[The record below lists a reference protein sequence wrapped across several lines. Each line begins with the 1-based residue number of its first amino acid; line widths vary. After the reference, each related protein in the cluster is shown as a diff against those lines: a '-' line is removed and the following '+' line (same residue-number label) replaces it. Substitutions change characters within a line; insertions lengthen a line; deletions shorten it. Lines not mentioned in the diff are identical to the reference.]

1 MIWRC
6 CVLSALLLAT
16 LAGRS
21 RLAAPPAPTGA
32 EALSSFPETIGSWT
46 GKDSPLD
53 DDVVKIAAVDDYLNR
68 FYRSGKAEL
77 GLYVGYYKSQRQGEA
92 LHSPLQCL
100 PGAGWEPM
108 KAEPFTLVTDSA
120 GAPSTINKLIVQ
132 KGVDQMLV
140 LYWYQTLNRVTAS
153 EYSRKLFLVA
163 DAFRTGRTDVAL
175 VRVIAPLDGRDPAGE
190 SKAMEQ
196 DRPFAAR
203 ILPDVR
209 KRLFRG

>member
-6 CVLSALLLAT
+6 CALSVLMLGTIAA
-16 LAGRS
+16 RD
-21 RLAAPPAPTGA
+21 RLAAPPAPPVA
-32 EALSSFPETIGSWT
+32 EALSLFPDNIDSWI

-53 DDVVKIAAVDDYLNR
+53 DEVVKIAAVDDYLNR
-68 FYRSGKAEL
+68 FYRSDQREL
-77 GLYVGYYKSQRQGEA
+77 GLYVGYYRSQRQGEA

-108 KAEPFTLVTDSA
+108 KAEPFRLTTGLD
-120 GAPSTINKLIVQ
+120 GASSTINKLIVQ

-153 EYSRKLFLVA
+153 EYARKLFLVT

-175 VRVIAPLDGRDPAGE
+175 VRIIAPIDRRDPTGE
-190 SKAMEQ
+190 LKALDQ
-196 DRPFAAR
+196 ALPFAAR
-203 ILPDVR
+203 VLPDVR
-209 KRLFRG
+209 RRLFRS

>member
-6 CVLSALLLAT
+6 CVLSVLMLAT
-16 LAGRS
+16 LAARN
-21 RLAAPPAPTGA
+21 RLAAPPAPPDA
-32 EALSSFPETIGSWT
+32 EALALFPDTIGPWI

-53 DDVVKIAAVDDYLNR
+53 QDVVKTAAVDDYLNR
-68 FYRSGKAEL
+68 SYRSDKAEL
-77 GLYVGYYKSQRQGEA
+77 GLYVGYYRSQRQGEA

-108 KAEPFTLVTDSA
+108 KAEPFGLTTGSDGVS
-120 GAPSTINKLIVQ
+120 STINKLIVQ

-175 VRVIAPLDGRDPAGE
+175 VRVIAPVDGRDPAGE
-190 SKAMEQ
+190 SKAMDQ
-196 DRPFAAR
+196 ARPFAAR
-203 ILPDVR
+203 VLPDVR